1 MRFKILTLN
10 RSKKTNTNF
19 LNIQYK
25 GTAMSKIKQIMS
37 FLYLS
42 IQKIFGKKKPEQQE
56 KVERNVF
63 GNNGDLEMIEYARMI
78 AFIRTHYRKQAKYI
92 GHIDSDILMIQLSNM
107 SYVEV
112 KALFAA
118 IMEIECQSM
127 IAYHV
132 EKKEEKLIQKSNLK
146 NTM

>member
-1 MRFKILTLN
+1 
-10 RSKKTNTNF
+10 
-19 LNIQYK
+19 
-25 GTAMSKIKQIMS
+25 MSKIKQIMS

-42 IQKIFGKKKPEQQE
+42 IQKVFGKKKPEQQE

-78 AFIRTHYRKQAKYI
+78 AFIRTHYQKQAKYI

-118 IMEIECQSM
+118 IMEIECQS
-127 IAYHV
+127 ITAYHV
-132 EKKEEKLIQKSNLK
+132 EKKEEKLIQRSNLK
-146 NTM
+146 NTV